1 MTNMIISVLD
11 HARQKKPGCNQ
22 QSSNEKRKPAKDFHG
37 QKFTIENT
45 LPREAHVLNYSGQ

>member
-1 MTNMIISVLD
+1 MANMVISILD
-11 HARQKKPGCNQ
+11 HSRQNKPGCNQ

-45 LPREAHVLNYSGQ
+45 LPLEAPVLNYSDQ